1 VLHTAVT
8 VPFCSSIQTQVHF
21 LLEKRVIFCS
31 TFQFV
36 RQSFQYLF
44 GVLFIYLFINVF

>member
-1 VLHTAVT
+1 MLHTAVT
-8 VPFCSSIQTQVHF
+8 VPFCSSIQTQV